1 MSQTKPEN
9 KPETTP
15 AITPDAKP
23 EVKPDAKPEVKP
35 EIKPDAKPEVKPE
48 VKPIPVAESKDV
60 TEDATLKAI
69 ESITGEYP
77 DEEYVI
83 EEDKTCGT
91 KTADDSV
98 PKTTCP
104 IDNTV
109 PYREKYYGNFIE
121 PKNCNDLTEKF
132 FENLDKK
139 KHEQREKLKNKKAK
153 QPEQSYAVR
162 ILPVPVQLALAAVS
176 NISDSVDPEEH
187 PHTTKIL
194 KGDLSEVFKSNID
207 SFEKSLASKS
217 NEKKDE
223 KNDVK
228 TGGQR
233 MFFTA
238 QDCSFF

>member
-1 MSQTKPEN
+1 M
-9 KPETTP
+9 
-15 AITPDAKP
+15 
-23 EVKPDAKPEVKP
+23 
-35 EIKPDAKPEVKPE
+35 
-48 VKPIPVAESKDV
+48 
-60 TEDATLKAI
+60 
-69 ESITGEYP
+69 
-77 DEEYVI
+77 

-91 KTADDSV
+91 KTSDDSV

-104 IDNTV
+104 IDNTI

-121 PKNCNDLTEKF
+121 PKICNDLTEKF
-132 FENLDKK
+132 FEDLDKK

-176 NISDSVDPEEH
+176 NISDSVDPEKH

-207 SFEKSLASKS
+207 KFEKSLASKS
-217 NEKKDE
+217 DNDE
-223 KNDVK
+223 KTDVK

-233 MFFTA
+233 MFFTE